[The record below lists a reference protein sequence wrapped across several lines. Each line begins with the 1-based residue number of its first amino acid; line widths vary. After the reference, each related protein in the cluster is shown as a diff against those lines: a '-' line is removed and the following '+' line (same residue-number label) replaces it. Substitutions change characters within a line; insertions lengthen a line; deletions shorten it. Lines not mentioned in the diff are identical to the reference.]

1 MTKCLSQQ
9 SGSGHI
15 IIDAIR
21 HVFVLRDLWGLEPQI
36 FDLLY
41 LDKDKYLK
49 NAVK

>member
-15 IIDAIR
+15 ITYTIR
-21 HVFVLRDLWGLEPQI
+21 HVIRDLWGLNPQI

-41 LDKDKYLK
+41 LEKDKYLK